1 MELSI
6 ALPNFPTTNFSVQ
19 NFATKDMMLGKLFLA
34 LFPTLPTALPSF
46 LTFPV
51 EAAAPCP
58 NLENAPAVDLA
69 ALPAF
74 APEFAN

>member
-6 ALPNFPTTNFSVQ
+6 ALPNFPTTNFNVQ
-19 NFATKDMMLGKLFLA
+19 NFATKDIMLGKLFLA
-34 LFPTLPTALPSF
+34 LLPTFPTALPSL

-58 NLENAPAVDLA
+58 SLEKALAVNLA